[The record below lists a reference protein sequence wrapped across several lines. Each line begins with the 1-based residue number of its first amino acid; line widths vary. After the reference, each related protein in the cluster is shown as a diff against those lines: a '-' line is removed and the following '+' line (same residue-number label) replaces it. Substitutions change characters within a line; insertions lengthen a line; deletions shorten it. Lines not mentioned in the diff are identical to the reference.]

1 MEGKFVSDISNVIMT
16 HYNKKE
22 FEDIYNVFDVSI
34 SDLETSTSMNY
45 DSAYRLQQDIAVL
58 NTSLLNDIS
67 EYINKKPIKQN
78 KKHKSNQKDTFKEQ
92 NESMKVNLVYKY
104 FYLMLKIIIIFAL
117 MTLFYMKVISSGSAS
132 NAPSFTS
139 KLGMAS

>member
-22 FEDIYNVFDVSI
+22 FEDIYNVLDVSI
-34 SDLETSTSMNY
+34 SELETSMNY

-58 NTSLLNDIS
+58 NTSLLDDIS
-67 EYINKKPIKQN
+67 EYINKTPIKQSKKN
-78 KKHKSNQKDTFKEQ
+78 KPKQKDIFKEQ

-104 FYLMLKIIIIFAL
+104 FYLILKIIIIFAL
-117 MTLFYMKVISSGSAS
+117 MTLFYMKVISSGSTS
-132 NAPSFTS
+132 NAPPFTS
-139 KLGMAS
+139 KLGVAS

>member
-1 MEGKFVSDISNVIMT
+1 MEEKFVSDISNVIMT
-16 HYNKKE
+16 HYSKKE
-22 FEDIYNVFDVSI
+22 FEDIYNVLGASI
-34 SDLETSTSMNY
+34 SDLETSMNY

-58 NTSLLNDIS
+58 NTSLLDDIS

-78 KKHKSNQKDTFKEQ
+78 KNHKSNQKDTFKEQ

>member
-34 SDLETSTSMNY
+34 SDLETSMNY

-78 KKHKSNQKDTFKEQ
+78 KNHKSNQKDTFKEQ

-104 FYLMLKIIIIFAL
+104 FYLILKIIIIFAL

-132 NAPSFTS
+132 NTPSFTS
-139 KLGMAS
+139 KLGVAS

>member
-34 SDLETSTSMNY
+34 SDLETSMNY

-104 FYLMLKIIIIFAL
+104 FYLILKIIIIFAL

-139 KLGMAS
+139 KLGVAS

>member
-1 MEGKFVSDISNVIMT
+1 MEGKFVSDVSGVIIT

-22 FEDIYNVFDVSI
+22 FEDIYNILDVSI
-34 SDLETSTSMNY
+34 SDLETSMNY

-78 KKHKSNQKDTFKEQ
+78 KNHISNQKDTFKEQ
-92 NESMKVNLVYKY
+92 NESIKVNLVYKY
-104 FYLMLKIIIIFAL
+104 FYLIFKIVIIFAL
-117 MTLFYMKVISSGSAS
+117 ITLFYMKVIALDSTST
-132 NAPSFTS
+132 APSFTS
-139 KLGMAS
+139 KLELAS